1 MQTTT
6 SKSDASEMTIEQ
18 KGKLIVAILR
28 HLKFAAK
35 SLNKAF
41 DEDVTFFTLAFMSD
55 TELQRIAR
63 LVVV

>member
-6 SKSDASEMTIEQ
+6 SKSDAPEMTIEQ
-18 KGKLIVAILR
+18 KGKLIMAILR

-35 SLNKAF
+35 SLNRAF
-41 DEDVTFFTLAFMSD
+41 DEDDLFFALAYKSD

-63 LVVV
+63 LIL